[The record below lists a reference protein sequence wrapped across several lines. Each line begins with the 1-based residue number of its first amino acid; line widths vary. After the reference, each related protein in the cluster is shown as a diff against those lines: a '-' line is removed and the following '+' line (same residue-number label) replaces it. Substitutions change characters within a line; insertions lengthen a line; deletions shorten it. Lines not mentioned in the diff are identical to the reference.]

1 MKFATILATVI
12 SLSQAADGTD
22 CSSDKTVCAS
32 TECCG
37 TATKDPNYTNGQTA
51 NWAKDGV
58 TRTVCLNKDSK
69 TWVETITAANGNLYR
84 DPNQS
89 SGKAGYTFACN
100 VDAKKTGAST
110 LFASTAAILAAAVY
124 MA

>member
-1 MKFATILATVI
+1 MKFATILAVAI
-12 SLSQAADGTD
+12 SATQAADGTD
-22 CSSDKTVCAS
+22 CSSNASACAA

-37 TATKDPNYTNGQTA
+37 VATKDSTYTNGQTA

-58 TRTVCLNKDSK
+58 TRTVCLDKTK
-69 TWVETITAANGNLYR
+69 TTWVEDITAANGNLYR

-89 SGKAGYTFACN
+89 SGKAGYTFKCN
-100 VDAKKTGAST
+100 TVAKTGAST
-110 LFASTAAILAAAVY
+110 LVATTLAIVSAAVY